1 MIEFFINRINNK
13 IDYIVSEIK
22 NKNVNLI
29 NVFKDTIAFDVIRFR
44 NDFRCTINIISS
56 IIIECSYIN
65 DTSDDN
71 VSDNKRMI
79 NVFNNEID
87 ERLDKI
93 IKILNKENDVNDKEI
108 DIILDNFDRISRTF
122 EDYCNVYRFY
132 ENKIYDWAKHK

>member
-13 IDYIVSEIK
+13 IDVIVSDIK

-29 NVFKDTIAFDVIRFR
+29 DVFKESIAFDVNRFK
-44 NDFRCTINIISS
+44 NDFRGTINIISS

-65 DTSDDN
+65 NRSDDN
-71 VSDNKRMI
+71 VSDIKRMI
-79 NVFNNEID
+79 NVFNNEIN

-93 IKILNKENDVNDKEI
+93 IKILNKEKDINKEEI

-132 ENKIYDWAKHK
+132 ESKIYDWANYK